1 MLSPL
6 DTVRQDIVT
15 MCHHLYQ
22 RGFIAGT
29 EGNVSVRVAP
39 NRLWITPSGAH
50 KGFLR
55 PEDLL
60 LLEPNGQVRLG
71 SGQPSSE
78 TPMHLMI
85 YRCRPDVQAVMHA
98 HPPIATALTV
108 AGYEVETSLLPEAVV
123 ALGEVPTLP
132 YQMPTTWAFAETV
145 GHAMQQAE
153 AVMLANH
160 GSVAVGRSLQT
171 AFNTLETVERV
182 AQIFYMAK
190 TLGHVQCLPA
200 TEVQALQALRT

>member
-1 MLSPL
+1 MPAHL

-15 MCHHLYQ
+15 ICQHLYQ

-29 EGNVSVRVAP
+29 EGNVSVRATAD
-39 NRLWITPSGAH
+39 RLWITPSGAH

-60 LLEPNGQVRLG
+60 LLETSGQVCLG

-85 YRCRPDVQAVMHA
+85 YRCRPDVQAIVHA

-108 AGYEVETSLLPEAVV
+108 AGYDVETALLPEAVV
-123 ALGEVPTLP
+123 VLGEVPTLP
-132 YQMPTTWAFAETV
+132 YQMPTTWEFAESV
-145 GHAMQQAE
+145 GHTMRQAE

-160 GSVAVGRSLQT
+160 GSVAVGRSLQA

-182 AQIFYMAK
+182 AQIFYIAK
-190 TLGHVQCLPA
+190 TLGHVHYLPA
-200 TEVQALQALRT
+200 AEVQALLALRA